1 MTLRFS
7 AAVTAAFSAPLKGI
21 RGKEES
27 RSTFFSDIVA
37 FEKKM
42 REKGTFGGGG
52 RGTPLTAKKM
62 RLFGKKTH
70 HHLLHH
76 HRHHHRCLVGC
87 VRVSSSSSS
96 QNWYSMTTSFER
108 DSYGGGG
115 IFGGGGEGRRKSRR
129 VSRFLKEKKNKRAG
143 VASNNNNNAV
153 ASLNAATMGLANNNN
168 NIIMAQTSLFNLGVN
183 ELAWLLSTLYALF
196 CFSICV
202 RAKRGD
208 EKAIANIRNY
218 STLVPLAVFYGV
230 LLIRS
235 WSDDTL
241 ALMMPGTLEEGLR
254 TGEVQF
260 IPKLS
265 GISELLSEKAASAS
279 AWAHFML
286 VNLFVARHA
295 TLQSIK
301 FDLPVAH
308 TLALCLVTGPLGLLS
323 HVVTKWIVLKLRTK
337 CSSSSERSAAENEGE

>member
-1 MTLRFS
+1 MTLS
-7 AAVTAAFSAPLKGI
+7 ARVAAAFSALPLM
-21 RGKEES
+21 RNSGKEES
-27 RSTFFSDIVA
+27 TSF
-37 FEKKM
+37 KKN
-42 REKGTFGGGG
+42 KNNGFGGGG
-52 RGTPLTAKKM
+52 RGTTLAKKI
-62 RLFGKKTH
+62 RLIEKKTH
-70 HHLLHH
+70 HHHH
-76 HRHHHRCLVGC
+76 HHHHHHRCLSGC
-87 VRVSSSSSS
+87 VCVSSSASSAKAHRHQKCCS
-96 QNWYSMTTSFER
+96 SMTTSF
-108 DSYGGGG
+108 G
-115 IFGGGGEGRRKSRR
+115 IFGGDKGRRNSRKT
-129 VSRFLKEKKNKRAG
+129 RFLKNKRAG
-143 VASNNNNNAV
+143 VASNKHNAV
-153 ASLNAATMGLANNNN
+153 ASLNAAAMGLANNNN

-235 WSDDTL
+235 WSDNTL
-241 ALMMPGTLEEGLR
+241 ALMMPGSLEEGLR

-295 TLQSIK
+295 TLQSLK

-337 CSSSSERSAAENEGE
+337 RSSSERSAENERK

>member
-1 MTLRFS
+1 MTTLS
-7 AAVTAAFSAPLKGI
+7 NPATAFSALPL
-21 RGKEES
+21 RTNGKEE
-27 RSTFFSDIVA
+27 RTFFN
-37 FEKKM
+37 
-42 REKGTFGGGG
+42 EKGFEGGGF

-70 HHLLHH
+70 RHFHF
-76 HRHHHRCLVGC
+76 HHHRCLDGWVC
-87 VRVSSSSSS
+87 VSSSAAAASSAKAHLHQKCCS
-96 QNWYSMTTSFER
+96 SMTTSF
-108 DSYGGGG
+108 G
-115 IFGGGGEGRRKSRR
+115 IFGGDKGRRNSRKT
-129 VSRFLKEKKNKRAG
+129 RFLKNKRAG
-143 VASNNNNNAV
+143 VASNKHNAI
-153 ASLNAATMGLANNNN
+153 ALNAAASLIANNN
-168 NIIMAQTSLFNLGVN
+168 NIISMAPLFNNHGLGVN

-235 WSDDTL
+235 WSDNTL
-241 ALMMPGTLEEGLR
+241 ALMMPGSLEEGLR

-295 TLQSIK
+295 TLQSLK

-337 CSSSSERSAAENEGE
+337 RSSSERSAENER

>member
-1 MTLRFS
+1 MTLS
-7 AAVTAAFSAPLKGI
+7 ARVAAAFSALPLM
-21 RGKEES
+21 RSSGKEES
-27 RSTFFSDIVA
+27 TSF
-37 FEKKM
+37 KKN
-42 REKGTFGGGG
+42 KNNGFGGGG
-52 RGTPLTAKKM
+52 RGTTLAKKI
-62 RLFGKKTH
+62 RLIEKKTH
-70 HHLLHH
+70 HHH
-76 HRHHHRCLVGC
+76 HHHRCLSGC
-87 VRVSSSSSS
+87 VCVSSSASSAKAHRHQKCCS
-96 QNWYSMTTSFER
+96 SMTTSF
-108 DSYGGGG
+108 G
-115 IFGGGGEGRRKSRR
+115 IFGGDKGRRNSRKT
-129 VSRFLKEKKNKRAG
+129 RFLKNKRAG
-143 VASNNNNNAV
+143 VASNKHNAV
-153 ASLNAATMGLANNNN
+153 ASLNAAAMGLANNNN

-235 WSDDTL
+235 WSDNTL
-241 ALMMPGTLEEGLR
+241 ALMMPGSLEEGLR

-295 TLQSIK
+295 TLQSLK

-323 HVVTKWIVLKLRTK
+323 HVVTKWIVLKLRSK
-337 CSSSSERSAAENEGE
+337 RSSSERSAENER

>member
-1 MTLRFS
+1 MTLS
-7 AAVTAAFSAPLKGI
+7 ARVAAAFSALPLM
-21 RGKEES
+21 RSSGKEES
-27 RSTFFSDIVA
+27 TSF
-37 FEKKM
+37 KKN
-42 REKGTFGGGG
+42 KNNGFGGGG
-52 RGTPLTAKKM
+52 RGTTLAKKI
-62 RLFGKKTH
+62 RLIEKKTH
-70 HHLLHH
+70 HH
-76 HRHHHRCLVGC
+76 HHRCLSGC
-87 VRVSSSSSS
+87 VCVSSSASSAKAHRHQKCCS
-96 QNWYSMTTSFER
+96 SMTTSF
-108 DSYGGGG
+108 G
-115 IFGGGGEGRRKSRR
+115 IFGGDKGRRNSRKT
-129 VSRFLKEKKNKRAG
+129 RFLKNKRAG
-143 VASNNNNNAV
+143 VASNKHNAV
-153 ASLNAATMGLANNNN
+153 ASLNAAAMGLANNNN

-235 WSDDTL
+235 WSDNTL
-241 ALMMPGTLEEGLR
+241 ALMMPGSLEEGLR

-295 TLQSIK
+295 TLQSLK

-337 CSSSSERSAAENEGE
+337 RSSSERSAENER

>member
-1 MTLRFS
+1 
-7 AAVTAAFSAPLKGI
+7 
-21 RGKEES
+21 
-27 RSTFFSDIVA
+27 
-37 FEKKM
+37 
-42 REKGTFGGGG
+42 
-52 RGTPLTAKKM
+52 
-62 RLFGKKTH
+62 
-70 HHLLHH
+70 
-76 HRHHHRCLVGC
+76 
-87 VRVSSSSSS
+87 
-96 QNWYSMTTSFER
+96 MTTSFFEHDVR
-108 DSYGGGG
+108 GDK
-115 IFGGGGEGRRKSRR
+115 GRRNSRKT
-129 VSRFLKEKKNKRAG
+129 RFLKNKRAG
-143 VASNNNNNAV
+143 VASNKHNAV
-153 ASLNAATMGLANNNN
+153 ASLNAAAMGLANNNN

-235 WSDDTL
+235 WSDNTL
-241 ALMMPGTLEEGLR
+241 ALMMPGSLEEGLK

-295 TLQSIK
+295 TLQSLK
-301 FDLPVAH
+301 FDLPVVH

-337 CSSSSERSAAENEGE
+337 RSSSERSAENERK

>member
-1 MTLRFS
+1 
-7 AAVTAAFSAPLKGI
+7 
-21 RGKEES
+21 
-27 RSTFFSDIVA
+27 
-37 FEKKM
+37 
-42 REKGTFGGGG
+42 
-52 RGTPLTAKKM
+52 
-62 RLFGKKTH
+62 
-70 HHLLHH
+70 
-76 HRHHHRCLVGC
+76 
-87 VRVSSSSSS
+87 
-96 QNWYSMTTSFER
+96 MTTSF
-108 DSYGGGG
+108 G
-115 IFGGGGEGRRKSRR
+115 IFGGDKGRRNSRKT
-129 VSRFLKEKKNKRAG
+129 RFLKNKRAG
-143 VASNNNNNAV
+143 VASNKHNAI
-153 ASLNAATMGLANNNN
+153 ALNAAASLIANNN
-168 NIIMAQTSLFNLGVN
+168 NIISMAPLFNNHGLGVN

-235 WSDDTL
+235 WSDNTL
-241 ALMMPGTLEEGLR
+241 ALMMPGSLEEGLK

-295 TLQSIK
+295 TLQSLK

-323 HVVTKWIVLKLRTK
+323 HVVTKWIALKLRTK
-337 CSSSSERSAAENEGE
+337 RSSSSERSAAENEGE

>member
-1 MTLRFS
+1 MTLS
-7 AAVTAAFSAPLKGI
+7 ARVAAAFSALPLM
-21 RGKEES
+21 RSSGKEES
-27 RSTFFSDIVA
+27 TSF
-37 FEKKM
+37 KKN
-42 REKGTFGGGG
+42 KNNGFGGGG
-52 RGTPLTAKKM
+52 RGTTLAKKI
-62 RLFGKKTH
+62 RLIEKKTH
-70 HHLLHH
+70 HH
-76 HRHHHRCLVGC
+76 HHHRCLSVC
-87 VRVSSSSSS
+87 VCVLSSASSAKAHRHQKCCS
-96 QNWYSMTTSFER
+96 SMTTSF
-108 DSYGGGG
+108 G
-115 IFGGGGEGRRKSRR
+115 IFGGDKGRRNSRKT
-129 VSRFLKEKKNKRAG
+129 RFLKNKRAG
-143 VASNNNNNAV
+143 VASNKHNAV
-153 ASLNAATMGLANNNN
+153 ASLNAAAMGLANNNN

-235 WSDDTL
+235 WSDNTL
-241 ALMMPGTLEEGLR
+241 ALMMPGSLEEGLR

-295 TLQSIK
+295 TLQSLK
-301 FDLPVAH
+301 FDLPVVH

-323 HVVTKWIVLKLRTK
+323 HVVTKWIVLKLRSK
-337 CSSSSERSAAENEGE
+337 RSSSERSAENER

>member
-1 MTLRFS
+1 MTTRS
-7 AAVTAAFSAPLKGI
+7 DAAFSTFSALPWSKS
-21 RGKEES
+21 GKEE
-27 RSTFFSDIVA
+27 RTFF
-37 FEKKM
+37 FN
-42 REKGTFGGGG
+42 EKGFGGF

-62 RLFGKKTH
+62 RRFGKKTH
-70 HHLLHH
+70 HHHH
-76 HRHHHRCLVGC
+76 HHFHRHHHHHRCFNGWAC
-87 VRVSSSSSS
+87 VPSSSSSS
-96 QNWYSMTTSFER
+96 AKAHLHQKCCSSTTTSF
-108 DSYGGGG
+108 G
-115 IFGGGGEGRRKSRR
+115 IFGGDKGRKKSRKT
-129 VSRFLKEKKNKRAG
+129 RFLKNKRAG
-143 VASNNNNNAV
+143 VASNNNAV
-153 ASLNAATMGLANNNN
+153 ASLNAAAMGLANNNN
-168 NIIMAQTSLFNLGVN
+168 IINMAPLFNNHGLGVN

-235 WSDDTL
+235 WSDNTL
-241 ALMMPGTLEEGLR
+241 ALMMPGSLEEGLK

-295 TLQSIK
+295 TLQSLK

-323 HVVTKWIVLKLRTK
+323 HVVTKWIVLKLRSK
-337 CSSSSERSAAENEGE
+337 RSSSERSAENER

>member
-1 MTLRFS
+1 MTRSARVAALFFS
-7 AAVTAAFSAPLKGI
+7 ARVPLMI
-21 RGKEES
+21 CSSSSGKEES
-27 RSTFFSDIVA
+27 TSFF
-37 FEKKM
+37 KKN
-42 REKGTFGGGG
+42 ESNGFGGGG
-52 RGTPLTAKKM
+52 RGTTFAKKI
-62 RLFGKKTH
+62 RLIEKKTH
-70 HHLLHH
+70 LHH
-76 HRHHHRCLVGC
+76 HHRPHHHHRCLSGC
-87 VRVSSSSSS
+87 VCVSSSASSAKAHRHQKCCS
-96 QNWYSMTTSFER
+96 SMTTSF
-108 DSYGGGG
+108 G
-115 IFGGGGEGRRKSRR
+115 IFGGDKGRRNSRKT
-129 VSRFLKEKKNKRAG
+129 RFLKNKRAG
-143 VASNNNNNAV
+143 VASNKHNAV
-153 ASLNAATMGLANNNN
+153 ASLNAAAMGLANNNN

-235 WSDDTL
+235 WSDNTL
-241 ALMMPGTLEEGLR
+241 ALMMPGSLEEGLR

-295 TLQSIK
+295 TLQSLK
-301 FDLPVAH
+301 FDLPVVH

-323 HVVTKWIVLKLRTK
+323 HVVTKWIVLKLRSK
-337 CSSSSERSAAENEGE
+337 RSSSERSAENER

>member
-1 MTLRFS
+1 MTLS
-7 AAVTAAFSAPLKGI
+7 ARVAAAFSALPLM
-21 RGKEES
+21 RSSGKEES
-27 RSTFFSDIVA
+27 TSF
-37 FEKKM
+37 KKN
-42 REKGTFGGGG
+42 KNNGFGGGG
-52 RGTPLTAKKM
+52 RGTTLAKKI
-62 RLFGKKTH
+62 RLIEKKTH
-70 HHLLHH
+70 HHHH
-76 HRHHHRCLVGC
+76 HHHRCLSGC
-87 VRVSSSSSS
+87 VCVSSSASSAKAHRHQKCCS
-96 QNWYSMTTSFER
+96 SMTTSF
-108 DSYGGGG
+108 G
-115 IFGGGGEGRRKSRR
+115 IFGGDKGRRNSRKT
-129 VSRFLKEKKNKRAG
+129 RFLKNKRAG
-143 VASNNNNNAV
+143 VASNKHNAV
-153 ASLNAATMGLANNNN
+153 ASLNAAAMGLANNNN

-235 WSDDTL
+235 WSDNTL
-241 ALMMPGTLEEGLR
+241 ALMMPGSLEEGLR

-295 TLQSIK
+295 TLQSLK

-323 HVVTKWIVLKLRTK
+323 HVVTKWIVLKLRSK
-337 CSSSSERSAAENEGE
+337 RSSSERSAENER

>member
-1 MTLRFS
+1 MTTLS
-7 AAVTAAFSAPLKGI
+7 NPATAFSALPL
-21 RGKEES
+21 RTNGKEE
-27 RSTFFSDIVA
+27 RTFFN
-37 FEKKM
+37 
-42 REKGTFGGGG
+42 EKGFEGGGF

-70 HHLLHH
+70 RNFHF
-76 HRHHHRCLVGC
+76 HHHRCLDGWVC
-87 VRVSSSSSS
+87 VSSSAAAASSAKAHLHQKCCS
-96 QNWYSMTTSFER
+96 SMTTSF
-108 DSYGGGG
+108 G
-115 IFGGGGEGRRKSRR
+115 IFGGDKGRRNSRKT
-129 VSRFLKEKKNKRAG
+129 RFLKNKRAG
-143 VASNNNNNAV
+143 VASNKHNAI
-153 ASLNAATMGLANNNN
+153 ALNAAASLIANNN
-168 NIIMAQTSLFNLGVN
+168 NIISMAPLFNNHGLGVN

-235 WSDDTL
+235 WSDNTL
-241 ALMMPGTLEEGLR
+241 ALMMPGSLEEGLR

-295 TLQSIK
+295 TLQSLK

-323 HVVTKWIVLKLRTK
+323 HVVTKWIVLKLRSK
-337 CSSSSERSAAENEGE
+337 RSSSERSAENER

>member
-1 MTLRFS
+1 
-7 AAVTAAFSAPLKGI
+7 
-21 RGKEES
+21 
-27 RSTFFSDIVA
+27 
-37 FEKKM
+37 
-42 REKGTFGGGG
+42 
-52 RGTPLTAKKM
+52 
-62 RLFGKKTH
+62 
-70 HHLLHH
+70 
-76 HRHHHRCLVGC
+76 
-87 VRVSSSSSS
+87 
-96 QNWYSMTTSFER
+96 MTTSFEH
-108 DSYGGGG
+108 DSYGGG
-115 IFGGGGEGRRKSRR
+115 IFGGGGEGTRKSRR
-129 VSRFLKEKKNKRAG
+129 VSRFLIEKKNKRAG
-143 VASNNNNNAV
+143 VASNNNNAV
-153 ASLNAATMGLANNNN
+153 ALNAAAMGLANSNN
-168 NIIMAQTSLFNLGVN
+168 NIITMAQTSLLNNHGLGVN

-337 CSSSSERSAAENEGE
+337 RSSSSERSAAENERE

>member
-1 MTLRFS
+1 MTLSAHVAALFFS
-7 AAVTAAFSAPLKGI
+7 ALPLM
-21 RGKEES
+21 RSSGKEES
-27 RSTFFSDIVA
+27 TSF
-37 FEKKM
+37 KKN
-42 REKGTFGGGG
+42 KNVGFGGGG
-52 RGTPLTAKKM
+52 RGTTLAKKI

-70 HHLLHH
+70 HH
-76 HRHHHRCLVGC
+76 HHRCLSGC
-87 VRVSSSSSS
+87 VCVSSFTSS
-96 QNWYSMTTSFER
+96 QNCHSMTTSFVEH
-108 DSYGGGG
+108 DFYGGG
-115 IFGGGGEGRRKSRR
+115 IFGGGEEGRRKSRKT
-129 VSRFLKEKKNKRAG
+129 RFLKNKRAG
-143 VASNNNNNAV
+143 VASNKHNAV
-153 ASLNAATMGLANNNN
+153 ASLNAAASLIANNNN

-235 WSDDTL
+235 WSDNTL
-241 ALMMPGTLEEGLR
+241 ALMMPGSLEEGLK

-295 TLQSIK
+295 TLQSLK

-323 HVVTKWIVLKLRTK
+323 HVVTKWIVLKLRSK
-337 CSSSSERSAAENEGE
+337 RSSSERSAENER

>member
-1 MTLRFS
+1 MTLS
-7 AAVTAAFSAPLKGI
+7 ARVAAAFSALPLM
-21 RGKEES
+21 RSSGKEERTS
-27 RSTFFSDIVA
+27 F
-37 FEKKM
+37 KKN
-42 REKGTFGGGG
+42 KSNGFGGGG
-52 RGTPLTAKKM
+52 RGTTLAKKI
-62 RLFGKKTH
+62 RLIEKKTH
-70 HHLLHH
+70 HHHH
-76 HRHHHRCLVGC
+76 HRPHHHHRCLSGC
-87 VRVSSSSSS
+87 VCVSSSSFTSS
-96 QNWYSMTTSFER
+96 SAEAHRHQKCCSSMTTSF
-108 DSYGGGG
+108 G
-115 IFGGGGEGRRKSRR
+115 IFGGDKGRRNSRKT
-129 VSRFLKEKKNKRAG
+129 RFLKNKRAG
-143 VASNNNNNAV
+143 VASNKHNAV
-153 ASLNAATMGLANNNN
+153 ASLNAAAMGLANNNN

-235 WSDDTL
+235 WSDNTL
-241 ALMMPGTLEEGLR
+241 ALMMPGSLEEGLR

-295 TLQSIK
+295 TLQSLK

-337 CSSSSERSAAENEGE
+337 RSSSERSAENER

>member
-1 MTLRFS
+1 MTLS
-7 AAVTAAFSAPLKGI
+7 ARVAAAFSALPLM
-21 RGKEES
+21 RSSGKEES
-27 RSTFFSDIVA
+27 TSF
-37 FEKKM
+37 KKN
-42 REKGTFGGGG
+42 KNNGFGGGG
-52 RGTPLTAKKM
+52 RGTTLAKKI
-62 RLFGKKTH
+62 RLIEKKTH
-70 HHLLHH
+70 HH
-76 HRHHHRCLVGC
+76 HHRCLSGC
-87 VRVSSSSSS
+87 VCVSSSASSAKAHRHQKCCS
-96 QNWYSMTTSFER
+96 SMTTSF
-108 DSYGGGG
+108 G
-115 IFGGGGEGRRKSRR
+115 IFGGDKGRRNSRKT
-129 VSRFLKEKKNKRAG
+129 RFLKNKRAG
-143 VASNNNNNAV
+143 VASNKHNAV
-153 ASLNAATMGLANNNN
+153 ASLNAAAMGLANNNN

-235 WSDDTL
+235 WSDNTL
-241 ALMMPGTLEEGLR
+241 ALMMPGSLEEGLR

-295 TLQSIK
+295 TLQSLK

-337 CSSSSERSAAENEGE
+337 RSSSERSAENERK

>member
-1 MTLRFS
+1 MTLS
-7 AAVTAAFSAPLKGI
+7 AHVAAAFSALPLM
-21 RGKEES
+21 RSSGKEES
-27 RSTFFSDIVA
+27 TSF
-37 FEKKM
+37 KKN
-42 REKGTFGGGG
+42 KNVGFGGGG
-52 RGTPLTAKKM
+52 RGTTLAKKI

-70 HHLLHH
+70 HHHH
-76 HRHHHRCLVGC
+76 HHHRCLSGC
-87 VRVSSSSSS
+87 VCVSSFTSS
-96 QNWYSMTTSFER
+96 QNCHSMTTSFVEH
-108 DSYGGGG
+108 DFYGGG
-115 IFGGGGEGRRKSRR
+115 IFGGGEEGRRKSRKT
-129 VSRFLKEKKNKRAG
+129 RFLKNKRAG
-143 VASNNNNNAV
+143 VASNKHNAV
-153 ASLNAATMGLANNNN
+153 ASLNAAAMGLANNNN

-235 WSDDTL
+235 WSDNTL
-241 ALMMPGTLEEGLR
+241 ALMMPGSLEEGLK

-295 TLQSIK
+295 TLQSLK

-323 HVVTKWIVLKLRTK
+323 HVVTKWIVLKLRSK
-337 CSSSSERSAAENEGE
+337 RSSSERSAENER

>member
-1 MTLRFS
+1 MTLS
-7 AAVTAAFSAPLKGI
+7 ARVAAAFSALPLM
-21 RGKEES
+21 RSSGKEERTS
-27 RSTFFSDIVA
+27 F
-37 FEKKM
+37 KKN
-42 REKGTFGGGG
+42 KSNGFGGGG
-52 RGTPLTAKKM
+52 RGTTLAKKI
-62 RLFGKKTH
+62 RLIEKKTH
-70 HHLLHH
+70 HHHH
-76 HRHHHRCLVGC
+76 HQQQQQQQRCLSGC
-87 VRVSSSSSS
+87 VCVSSSASSAKAHRHQKCCS
-96 QNWYSMTTSFER
+96 SMTTSFFEHDVR
-108 DSYGGGG
+108 GDK
-115 IFGGGGEGRRKSRR
+115 GRRNSRKT
-129 VSRFLKEKKNKRAG
+129 RFLKNKRAG
-143 VASNNNNNAV
+143 VASNKHNAV
-153 ASLNAATMGLANNNN
+153 ASLNAAAMGLANNNN

-235 WSDDTL
+235 WSDNTL
-241 ALMMPGTLEEGLR
+241 ALMMPGSLEEGLR

-295 TLQSIK
+295 TLQSLK
-301 FDLPVAH
+301 FDLPVVH

-323 HVVTKWIVLKLRTK
+323 HVVTKWIVLKLRSK
-337 CSSSSERSAAENEGE
+337 RSSSERSAENER

>member
-1 MTLRFS
+1 MTLS
-7 AAVTAAFSAPLKGI
+7 ARVAAAFSALPFM
-21 RGKEES
+21 RSSGKEES
-27 RSTFFSDIVA
+27 TSF
-37 FEKKM
+37 KKN
-42 REKGTFGGGG
+42 KNNGFGGGG
-52 RGTPLTAKKM
+52 RGTTLAKKI
-62 RLFGKKTH
+62 RLIEKKTH
-70 HHLLHH
+70 HHHH
-76 HRHHHRCLVGC
+76 HHHHRCLSGC
-87 VRVSSSSSS
+87 VCVSSSASSAKAHRHQKCCS
-96 QNWYSMTTSFER
+96 SMTTSF
-108 DSYGGGG
+108 G
-115 IFGGGGEGRRKSRR
+115 IFGGDKGRRNSRKT
-129 VSRFLKEKKNKRAG
+129 RFLKNKRAG
-143 VASNNNNNAV
+143 VASNKHNAV
-153 ASLNAATMGLANNNN
+153 ASLNAAAMGLANNNN

-235 WSDDTL
+235 WSDNTL
-241 ALMMPGTLEEGLR
+241 ALMMPGSLEEGLR

-295 TLQSIK
+295 TLQSLK
-301 FDLPVAH
+301 FDLPVVH

-323 HVVTKWIVLKLRTK
+323 HVVTKWIVLKLRSK
-337 CSSSSERSAAENEGE
+337 RSSLERSAENER

>member
-1 MTLRFS
+1 MTLS
-7 AAVTAAFSAPLKGI
+7 ARVAAAFSALPLM
-21 RGKEES
+21 RSSGKEES
-27 RSTFFSDIVA
+27 TSF
-37 FEKKM
+37 KKN
-42 REKGTFGGGG
+42 KNNGFGGGG
-52 RGTPLTAKKM
+52 RGTTLAKKI
-62 RLFGKKTH
+62 RLIEKKTH
-70 HHLLHH
+70 HH
-76 HRHHHRCLVGC
+76 HHHRCLSGC
-87 VRVSSSSSS
+87 VCVSSSASSAKAHRHQKCCS
-96 QNWYSMTTSFER
+96 SMTTSF
-108 DSYGGGG
+108 G
-115 IFGGGGEGRRKSRR
+115 IFGGDKGRRNSRKT
-129 VSRFLKEKKNKRAG
+129 RFLKNKRAG
-143 VASNNNNNAV
+143 VASNKHNAV
-153 ASLNAATMGLANNNN
+153 ASLNAAASLIANNNN

-235 WSDDTL
+235 WSDNTL
-241 ALMMPGTLEEGLR
+241 ALMMPGSLEEGLR

-295 TLQSIK
+295 TLQSLK

-323 HVVTKWIVLKLRTK
+323 HVVTKWIVLKLRSK
-337 CSSSSERSAAENEGE
+337 RSSSERSAENER

>member
-1 MTLRFS
+1 MS
-7 AAVTAAFSAPLKGI
+7 K
-21 RGKEES
+21 
-27 RSTFFSDIVA
+27 
-37 FEKKM
+37 
-42 REKGTFGGGG
+42 KGTFGGGG
-52 RGTPLTAKKM
+52 RGTTLTAKKI

-70 HHLLHH
+70 HLHH
-76 HRHHHRCLVGC
+76 HHHHHHRCLLGC
-87 VRVSSSSSS
+87 VCVSSSSSS
-96 QNWYSMTTSFER
+96 QNWYSMTTSFEH
-108 DSYGGGG
+108 DSYGGG

-129 VSRFLKEKKNKRAG
+129 VSRFLIEKKNKRAG
-143 VASNNNNNAV
+143 VASNNNNAV
-153 ASLNAATMGLANNNN
+153 ALNAAAMGLANSNN
-168 NIIMAQTSLFNLGVN
+168 NIITMAQTSLLNNHGLGVN

-202 RAKRGD
+202 RTKRGD

-241 ALMMPGTLEEGLR
+241 ALMMPGSLEEGLR

-265 GISELLSEKAASAS
+265 DISELLSEKAASAS

-308 TLALCLVTGPLGLLS
+308 TLALCLVTRPLGLLS
-323 HVVTKWIVLKLRTK
+323 HVVTKWIALKLRTK
-337 CSSSSERSAAENEGE
+337 PSSSSERSA

>member
-1 MTLRFS
+1 MTLS
-7 AAVTAAFSAPLKGI
+7 ARVAAAFSALPLMRRKS
-21 RGKEES
+21 GKEES
-27 RSTFFSDIVA
+27 TSF
-37 FEKKM
+37 KKN
-42 REKGTFGGGG
+42 KSNGFGGGG
-52 RGTPLTAKKM
+52 RGTTLAKKI
-62 RLFGKKTH
+62 RLIEKKTH
-70 HHLLHH
+70 HHHQQQQQQQQ
-76 HRHHHRCLVGC
+76 HRCLSGC
-87 VRVSSSSSS
+87 VCVSSSASSAKAHRHQKCCS
-96 QNWYSMTTSFER
+96 SMTTSF
-108 DSYGGGG
+108 G
-115 IFGGGGEGRRKSRR
+115 IFGGDKGRRNSRKT
-129 VSRFLKEKKNKRAG
+129 RFLKNKRAG
-143 VASNNNNNAV
+143 VASNKHNAV
-153 ASLNAATMGLANNNN
+153 ASLNAAAMGLANNNN

-218 STLVPLAVFYGV
+218 STLVPLAIFYGV

-235 WSDDTL
+235 WSDNTL
-241 ALMMPGTLEEGLR
+241 ALMMPGSLEEGLK

-295 TLQSIK
+295 TLQSLK

-323 HVVTKWIVLKLRTK
+323 HVVTKWIVLKLRSK
-337 CSSSSERSAAENEGE
+337 RSSLERSAENER

>member
-1 MTLRFS
+1 MTLS
-7 AAVTAAFSAPLKGI
+7 ARVAAAFSALPLM
-21 RGKEES
+21 RSSGKEERTS
-27 RSTFFSDIVA
+27 F
-37 FEKKM
+37 KKN
-42 REKGTFGGGG
+42 KSNGFGGGG
-52 RGTPLTAKKM
+52 RGTTLAKKI
-62 RLFGKKTH
+62 RLIEKKTH
-70 HHLLHH
+70 HHHH
-76 HRHHHRCLVGC
+76 HRPHHHHRCLSGC
-87 VRVSSSSSS
+87 VCVSSSSFTSS
-96 QNWYSMTTSFER
+96 SAEAHRHQKCCSSMTTSF
-108 DSYGGGG
+108 G
-115 IFGGGGEGRRKSRR
+115 IFGGDKGRRNSRKT
-129 VSRFLKEKKNKRAG
+129 RFLKNKRAG
-143 VASNNNNNAV
+143 VASNKHNAV
-153 ASLNAATMGLANNNN
+153 ASLNAAAMGLANNNN

-235 WSDDTL
+235 WSDNTL
-241 ALMMPGTLEEGLR
+241 ALMMPGSLEEGLR

-295 TLQSIK
+295 TLQSLK

-323 HVVTKWIVLKLRTK
+323 HVVTKWIVLKLRSK
-337 CSSSSERSAAENEGE
+337 RSSSERSAENER

>member
-1 MTLRFS
+1 MTLS
-7 AAVTAAFSAPLKGI
+7 AHVAAAFSALPLMRSG
-21 RGKEES
+21 GKEES
-27 RSTFFSDIVA
+27 TSF
-37 FEKKM
+37 KKN
-42 REKGTFGGGG
+42 KNTGFGGGG
-52 RGTPLTAKKM
+52 RGTTLAKKI
-62 RLFGKKTH
+62 RRIEKKTH
-70 HHLLHH
+70 HH
-76 HRHHHRCLVGC
+76 HHHRCLSGC
-87 VRVSSSSSS
+87 VCVSSSASSAKAHRHQKCCS
-96 QNWYSMTTSFER
+96 SMTTSFFEHDVR
-108 DSYGGGG
+108 GDK
-115 IFGGGGEGRRKSRR
+115 GRRNSRKT
-129 VSRFLKEKKNKRAG
+129 RFLKNKRAG
-143 VASNNNNNAV
+143 VASNKRNAV
-153 ASLNAATMGLANNNN
+153 ASLNAAASLIANNNN

-235 WSDDTL
+235 WSDNTL
-241 ALMMPGTLEEGLR
+241 ALMMPGSLEEGLR

-295 TLQSIK
+295 TLQSLK
-301 FDLPVAH
+301 FDLPVVH

-323 HVVTKWIVLKLRTK
+323 HVVTKWIVLKLRSK
-337 CSSSSERSAAENEGE
+337 RSSSERSAENERK

>member
-1 MTLRFS
+1 MTRSARVAALFFS
-7 AAVTAAFSAPLKGI
+7 ARVPLMI
-21 RGKEES
+21 CSSSSGKEES
-27 RSTFFSDIVA
+27 TSFF
-37 FEKKM
+37 KKN
-42 REKGTFGGGG
+42 ESNGFGGGG
-52 RGTPLTAKKM
+52 RGTTFAKKR
-62 RLFGKKTH
+62 RLIEKKTH
-70 HHLLHH
+70 HHHH
-76 HRHHHRCLVGC
+76 HRPHHHHRCLSGC
-87 VRVSSSSSS
+87 VCVSSSSFTSS
-96 QNWYSMTTSFER
+96 SAEAHRHQKCCSSMTTSFFEHDVR
-108 DSYGGGG
+108 GDK
-115 IFGGGGEGRRKSRR
+115 GRRNSRKT
-129 VSRFLKEKKNKRAG
+129 RFLKNKRAG
-143 VASNNNNNAV
+143 VASNKHNAV
-153 ASLNAATMGLANNNN
+153 ASLNAAAMGLANNNN

-235 WSDDTL
+235 WSDNTL
-241 ALMMPGTLEEGLR
+241 ALMMPGSLEEGLR

-295 TLQSIK
+295 TLQSLK
-301 FDLPVAH
+301 FDLPVVH

-323 HVVTKWIVLKLRTK
+323 HVVTKWIVLKLRSK
-337 CSSSSERSAAENEGE
+337 RSSSERSAENER

>member
-1 MTLRFS
+1 MTLS
-7 AAVTAAFSAPLKGI
+7 ARVAAAFSALPLM
-21 RGKEES
+21 RNSWKEES
-27 RSTFFSDIVA
+27 TSF
-37 FEKKM
+37 KKN
-42 REKGTFGGGG
+42 KNNGFGGGG
-52 RGTPLTAKKM
+52 RGTTLAKKI
-62 RLFGKKTH
+62 RLIEKKTH
-70 HHLLHH
+70 HHHH
-76 HRHHHRCLVGC
+76 HHHHHRCLSGC
-87 VRVSSSSSS
+87 VCVSSSASSAKAHRHQKCCS
-96 QNWYSMTTSFER
+96 SMTTSF
-108 DSYGGGG
+108 G
-115 IFGGGGEGRRKSRR
+115 IFGGDKGRRNSRKT
-129 VSRFLKEKKNKRAG
+129 RFLKNKRAG
-143 VASNNNNNAV
+143 VASNKHNAV
-153 ASLNAATMGLANNNN
+153 ASLNAAAMGLANNNN

-235 WSDDTL
+235 WSDNTL
-241 ALMMPGTLEEGLR
+241 ALMMPGSLEEGLR

-295 TLQSIK
+295 TLQSLK

-337 CSSSSERSAAENEGE
+337 RSSSERSAENERK

>member
-1 MTLRFS
+1 MTRSSARVAALFFS
-7 AAVTAAFSAPLKGI
+7 ALPGLSSSSG
-21 RGKEES
+21 GKEES
-27 RSTFFSDIVA
+27 TSSFKKNEST
-37 FEKKM
+37 
-42 REKGTFGGGG
+42 GFGGGG
-52 RGTPLTAKKM
+52 RGTTFAKKI
-62 RLFGKKTH
+62 RLIGKKTH
-70 HHLLHH
+70 HHHH
-76 HRHHHRCLVGC
+76 HRHHHHRCLSGC
-87 VRVSSSSSS
+87 VCVSSSSFTSS
-96 QNWYSMTTSFER
+96 SAEAHRHQKCCSSMTTSF
-108 DSYGGGG
+108 G
-115 IFGGGGEGRRKSRR
+115 IFGGDKGRRNSRKT
-129 VSRFLKEKKNKRAG
+129 RFLKNKRAG
-143 VASNNNNNAV
+143 VASNKHNAV
-153 ASLNAATMGLANNNN
+153 ASLNAAAMGLANNNN

-235 WSDDTL
+235 WSDNTL
-241 ALMMPGTLEEGLR
+241 ALMMPGSLEEGLR

-295 TLQSIK
+295 TLQSLK

-337 CSSSSERSAAENEGE
+337 RSSSERSAENER

>member
-1 MTLRFS
+1 MTLS
-7 AAVTAAFSAPLKGI
+7 ARVAAAFSALPLM
-21 RGKEES
+21 RSSGKEES
-27 RSTFFSDIVA
+27 TSF
-37 FEKKM
+37 KKN
-42 REKGTFGGGG
+42 KNNGFGGGG
-52 RGTPLTAKKM
+52 RGTTLAKKI
-62 RLFGKKTH
+62 RLIEKKTH
-70 HHLLHH
+70 HHHH
-76 HRHHHRCLVGC
+76 HHHHRCLSGC
-87 VRVSSSSSS
+87 VCVSSSASSAKAHRHQKCCS
-96 QNWYSMTTSFER
+96 SMTTSF
-108 DSYGGGG
+108 G
-115 IFGGGGEGRRKSRR
+115 IFGGDKGRRNSRKT
-129 VSRFLKEKKNKRAG
+129 RFLKNKRAG
-143 VASNNNNNAV
+143 VASNKHNAV
-153 ASLNAATMGLANNNN
+153 ASLNAAAMGLANNNN

-235 WSDDTL
+235 WSDNTL
-241 ALMMPGTLEEGLR
+241 ALMMPGSLEEGLR

-295 TLQSIK
+295 TLQSLK

-337 CSSSSERSAAENEGE
+337 RSSSERSAENER

>member
-1 MTLRFS
+1 
-7 AAVTAAFSAPLKGI
+7 
-21 RGKEES
+21 
-27 RSTFFSDIVA
+27 
-37 FEKKM
+37 
-42 REKGTFGGGG
+42 
-52 RGTPLTAKKM
+52 
-62 RLFGKKTH
+62 
-70 HHLLHH
+70 
-76 HRHHHRCLVGC
+76 
-87 VRVSSSSSS
+87 
-96 QNWYSMTTSFER
+96 MTTSF
-108 DSYGGGG
+108 G
-115 IFGGGGEGRRKSRR
+115 IFGGDKGRRNSRKT
-129 VSRFLKEKKNKRAG
+129 RFLKNKRAG
-143 VASNNNNNAV
+143 VASNNNAV
-153 ASLNAATMGLANNNN
+153 ASLNAAAMGLANNNN
-168 NIIMAQTSLFNLGVN
+168 IINMAPLFNNHGLGVN

-235 WSDDTL
+235 WSDNTL
-241 ALMMPGTLEEGLR
+241 ALMMPGSLEEGLR

-295 TLQSIK
+295 TLQSLK

-337 CSSSSERSAAENEGE
+337 RSSSERSAENER

>member
-1 MTLRFS
+1 MTLS
-7 AAVTAAFSAPLKGI
+7 ARVAAAFSALPLM
-21 RGKEES
+21 RSSGKEES
-27 RSTFFSDIVA
+27 TSF
-37 FEKKM
+37 KKN
-42 REKGTFGGGG
+42 KNNGFGGGG
-52 RGTPLTAKKM
+52 RGTTLAKKI
-62 RLFGKKTH
+62 RLIEKKTH
-70 HHLLHH
+70 HH
-76 HRHHHRCLVGC
+76 HHHRCLSGC
-87 VRVSSSSSS
+87 VCVSSSASSAKAHRHQKCCS
-96 QNWYSMTTSFER
+96 SMTTSF
-108 DSYGGGG
+108 G
-115 IFGGGGEGRRKSRR
+115 IFGGDKGRRNSRKT
-129 VSRFLKEKKNKRAG
+129 RFLKNKRAG
-143 VASNNNNNAV
+143 VASNKHNAV
-153 ASLNAATMGLANNNN
+153 ASLNAAAMGLANNNN

-235 WSDDTL
+235 WSDNTL
-241 ALMMPGTLEEGLR
+241 ALMMPGSLEEGLR

-295 TLQSIK
+295 TLQSLK

-323 HVVTKWIVLKLRTK
+323 HVVTKWIVLKLRSK
-337 CSSSSERSAAENEGE
+337 RSSSERSAENER

>member
-1 MTLRFS
+1 MTRSARVAALFFS
-7 AAVTAAFSAPLKGI
+7 ARVPLMI
-21 RGKEES
+21 CSSSSGKEES
-27 RSTFFSDIVA
+27 TSFF
-37 FEKKM
+37 KKN
-42 REKGTFGGGG
+42 ESNGFGGGG
-52 RGTPLTAKKM
+52 RGTTFAKKR
-62 RLFGKKTH
+62 RLIEKKTH
-70 HHLLHH
+70 HH
-76 HRHHHRCLVGC
+76 HHHRCLSGC
-87 VRVSSSSSS
+87 VCVSSSASSAKAHRHQKCCS
-96 QNWYSMTTSFER
+96 SMTTSFFEHDVR
-108 DSYGGGG
+108 GDK
-115 IFGGGGEGRRKSRR
+115 GRRNSRKT
-129 VSRFLKEKKNKRAG
+129 RFLKNKRAG
-143 VASNNNNNAV
+143 VASNKHNAV
-153 ASLNAATMGLANNNN
+153 ASLNAAAMGLANNNN

-235 WSDDTL
+235 WSDNTL
-241 ALMMPGTLEEGLR
+241 ALMMPGSLEEGLR

-295 TLQSIK
+295 TLQSLK

-337 CSSSSERSAAENEGE
+337 RSSSERSAENERK